1 MLNSELPLIV
11 ILQSLVSL
19 FACTNLDYVF
29 NVVYE
34 NLTVAYLTGIECV
47 LGNLYD
53 LFNRNLANYDLDLHL
68 RKKSCVYGNAT
79 IELS

>member
-1 MLNSELPLIV
+1 MLNSGLPLIV

-34 NLTVAYLTGIECV
+34 NLTIAYLTGIECI

-53 LFNRNLANYDLDLHL
+53 LFN
-68 RKKSCVYGNAT
+68 
-79 IELS
+79 

>member
-1 MLNSELPLIV
+1 MLNSGLPLIV
-11 ILQSLVSL
+11 ILQSLARPPAPT
-19 FACTNLDYVF
+19 FLDYVF
-29 NVVYE
+29 NVEYE
-34 NLTVAYLTGIECV
+34 NLPVAYLTGIERI

-68 RKKSCVYGNAT
+68 GKKSCVYGNTT